1 MNGTVRKTD
10 KGAIGPKDIP
20 YRVSRARDRAIVLTD
35 DQEDLV
41 EALKAVAGRSPAR
54 RHSGVR
60 AGLAHRIHFVTYSR
74 IFPLSLTHQRAEAFR
89 MPCAF
94 GRTSSNRI
102 TTLQIWTERGRGP
115 RQRSQLLPSAVD
127 G

>member
-41 EALKAVAGRSPAR
+41 EALKAVAGPAVIPECAPVWPTASTSLR
-54 RHSGVR
+54 THAS
-60 AGLAHRIHFVTYSR
+60 
-74 IFPLSLTHQRAEAFR
+74 FPCH
-89 MPCAF
+89 
-94 GRTSSNRI
+94 
-102 TTLQIWTERGRGP
+102 
-115 RQRSQLLPSAVD
+115 
-127 G
+127 